1 VVVTSATEQ
10 SVVSDTSGVGDTSG
24 AEIYERIAELYDWE
38 HDRYGEDLDFY
49 RALAKRTGGPIL
61 ELGCGTGRVLAD
73 LAAEGHHCIGVDASS
88 TMLARARERLS
99 GRSLDADLIEAPM
112 QAFSSP
118 RPARLAII
126 ALDSFGH
133 LLTQDDQLRALTTVR
148 SALTDGGLLVID
160 LSNGNNHGEPRDEL
174 SHHIT
179 AGGTDGE
186 TLITKWVSR
195 ATDPSEQIDDLIYW
209 YDVAGAGGVVRRTT
223 VQFELRYF
231 TRFELTL
238 LLERAGF
245 TVETLYGSYDLESF
259 GPHSERLIAV
269 ARKQS

>member
-1 VVVTSATEQ
+1 MVVTIRPEQ
-10 SVVSDTSGVGDTSG
+10 SGVSDTSG
-24 AEIYERIAELYDWE
+24 AEIYEHIAELYDWE

-49 RALAKRTGGPIL
+49 RALAKRTGGPVL

-73 LAAEGHHCIGVDASS
+73 LAADGHHCIGVDASAA
-88 TMLARARERLS
+88 MLARARQRLS
-99 GRSLDADLIEAPM
+99 GRRLDADLLEAPM
-112 QAFSSP
+112 QEFSSP
-118 RPARLAII
+118 RAARLAVI

-133 LLTQDDQLRALTTVR
+133 LLTQDDQLRALATIR

-160 LSNGNNHGEPRDEL
+160 VSNGNNHGEPRDEL

-179 AGGTDGE
+179 AAGTDGQ

-209 YDVAGAGGVVRRTT
+209 YDVVDADGVVRRTT

-259 GPHSERLIAV
+259 GPQSERLIAV
-269 ARKQS
+269 ARKQA

>member
-1 VVVTSATEQ
+1 VVVTSRPEQ
-10 SVVSDTSGVGDTSG
+10 FGVSDRSG

-49 RALAKRTGGPIL
+49 RALAKRTGGPVL

-73 LAAEGHHCIGVDASS
+73 LAAEGHHCIGVDASPA
-88 TMLARARERLS
+88 MLARARQRLS
-99 GRSLDADLIEAPM
+99 RRGLDADLLEAPM
-112 QAFSSP
+112 QQFGTP
-118 RPARLAII
+118 RPARLAVV

-133 LLTQDDQLRALTTVR
+133 LLIQDDQLRALTMIG

-160 LSNGNNHGEPRDEL
+160 VSNGNNHGEPREEL
-174 SHHIT
+174 AHHIT
-179 AGGTDGE
+179 ADGTDGE
-186 TLITKWVSR
+186 TVITKWVSR

-209 YDVAGAGGVVRRTT
+209 YDVAGADGVVRRTT
-223 VQFELRYF
+223 VEFALRYF

-259 GPHSERLIAV
+259 GPQSERLIAV
-269 ARKQS
+269 ARKQG